1 MGTELIQTYHMGFY
15 ICLAITVLGAILAV
29 VFFFTLRIRDAWKM
43 NFAGTGSVRG
53 RRKGTKA
60 VPPVEEVPE
69 ADNVTEVISF
79 ALTGR
84 AVEEKHSG
92 QTEEATELLQCA
104 RTEKIR
110 RDYTDDKK
118 GG

>member
-43 NFAGTGSVRG
+43 NSAGTGSAHG

-60 VPPVEEVPE
+60 VLPVEEVPE
-69 ADNVTEVISF
+69 ADNVTEVISC

-84 AVEEKHSG
+84 VAEEKRSG
-92 QTEEATELLQCA
+92 QTEEATEVLRSV

-110 RDYTDDKK
+110 RGYTDDKK